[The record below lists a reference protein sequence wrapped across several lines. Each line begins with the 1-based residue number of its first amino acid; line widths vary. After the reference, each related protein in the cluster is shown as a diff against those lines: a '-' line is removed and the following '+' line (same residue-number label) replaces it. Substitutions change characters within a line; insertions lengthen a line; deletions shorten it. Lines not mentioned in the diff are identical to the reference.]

1 MDIKPARSHGVECVG
16 VHLPQRTKE
25 CVRGSETRAF
35 KRD

>member
-1 MDIKPARSHGVECVG
+1 MDIKPARSHSVECVG
-16 VHLPQRTKE
+16 VHLPQSTKE